1 MKYKLLIALLTVNSV
16 LVALSGTDQG
26 RMSFLTIP
34 LLVLFNLVLTIYGFS
49 KKNRKVGFTALV
61 LLFVAPIV
69 SFIIFVNVFP
79 FLTR

>member
-1 MKYKLLIALLTVNSV
+1 MKYKLLIALLTVNFV

-26 RMSFLTIP
+26 RMSFLIIP
-34 LLVLFNLVLTIYGFS
+34 LLVLFNLFSTIYGFS